1 MLSQA
6 FKLLAEFFLMWHLLL
21 GSFPTFRRLSFG
33 LDVLFG
39 AAFKI
44 FTVVIPTDVAEPQKQ
59 EKG

>member
-1 MLSQA
+1 
-6 FKLLAEFFLMWHLLL
+6 MWHLLL
-21 GSFPTFRRLSFG
+21 GSFPTFWRLSFG